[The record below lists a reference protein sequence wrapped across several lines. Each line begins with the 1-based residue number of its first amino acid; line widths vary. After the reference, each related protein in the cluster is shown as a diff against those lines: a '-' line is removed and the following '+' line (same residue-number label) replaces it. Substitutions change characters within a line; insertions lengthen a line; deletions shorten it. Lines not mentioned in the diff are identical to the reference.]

1 MKEYISNPVNI
12 RRIEFWAATTVYV
25 FALFFMVQA
34 VLSNDWIAIDGSPEF
49 QRNRVNYY
57 MVAKLCRYTIFY
69 AGFLLLSF
77 VIVPK
82 LIKKEALMLNAFL
95 VILIF
100 GIIGFVFAF
109 INTHLKYN
117 MGAGTFNELTHNNII
132 RNNFLYALH
141 LL

>member
-1 MKEYISNPVNI
+1 MKEYISNPANI

-77 VIVPK
+77 V
-82 LIKKEALMLNAFL
+82 F
-95 VILIF
+95 
-100 GIIGFVFAF
+100 
-109 INTHLKYN
+109 
-117 MGAGTFNELTHNNII
+117 
-132 RNNFLYALH
+132 
-141 LL
+141 